1 MSLEVT
7 WLAGAQSDMLEGYA
21 RLGDAFYRRVDKAI
35 GQLLQFPDSAPAY
48 TGRFRRLVL
57 SGTPFWLFYCLE
69 PRRLVISAL
78 LDLRQSPEAI
88 RRRLGRSTP

>member
-1 MSLEVT
+1 MILETLPQIARLSPVQKLT
-7 WLAGAQSDMLEGYA
+7 LAGVPS
-21 RLGDAFYRRVDKAI
+21 I
-35 GQLLQFPDSAPAY
+35 GPVY

-57 SGTPFWLFYCLE
+57 SGTPFGLFYCLE

-88 RRRLGRSTP
+88 RSRLGRATP